1 MNLII
6 KKLAMAA
13 CATVF
18 VLSARAE
25 EIETTE
31 KLIFPGVTLDELGG
45 LTCTVKG
52 SYLPDG
58 KSGEGYFGP
67 RNGNTQEVQMQ
78 AVDGSNV
85 KVAILELTEKE
96 GGIWV
101 KGTGG
106 KYVGDTN
113 RLGTDIN
120 ISPTA
125 DFGYGAYKAVDLVR
139 TPGQKLLRGVDYV
152 TSKTLLWRNRNLSE
166 LISFS
171 AYSDGKTWCPAGE
184 FTVCNV
190 VRGEDTVTAQFQMQD
205 GTSVKGVVFEFN
217 QEGADVH
224 GAAKRAYVYN
234 NGTVGECDLTKGTGY
249 DANTYYK
256 PRYIGATAC
265 STIEVPVDGDTY
277 CLDQSAE
284 ATIYKFLGTQDATFT
299 IAEKVELRDV
309 TLDFSAYEGRARLVV
324 ASPAEAAKLT
334 IRSVDTICYTDDLE
348 VAGSPTPV
356 GGSKAVEYA
365 GAITFTGKYESP
377 VNMVFSGNALID
389 TTPKEAHFL
398 GSQGTFVIADG
409 TTTLKGKTF
418 LSHASGNPGAKIL
431 QTSGLVTAADGGY
444 IYYGGYAGT
453 IHIDCLGGRW
463 EAPIN
468 PHSGN
473 SLPNYEVTI
482 TVGEGAVFAPKNLT
496 FEGGGLTSIYKSNS
510 KIVLED
516 GATFEVPAKDKIGN
530 WVKIAGAGTIL
541 VKSGVT
547 FDCASCDMSAFHG
560 KVSVEEGGATVGVYT
575 GDENFYS
582 DRAAIPEASAWL
594 AGTHKY
600 GITKKE
606 SAAKGTFK
614 GLTFCGNVTLEN
626 KSENSEFLIY
636 TKTDE
641 PLNISGGVFDGGNVM
656 LAPCHEESG
665 PKTYAI
671 NLFGDGELTNMRLRW
686 GYYWKSQTTMTLK
699 DESSFT
705 GSLTPMKNGTM
716 MSDSTFTVNIEDAAT
731 FAPKEF
737 CADDGSVIVG
747 VSGPCFVNLNS
758 AAATYVLPEVVPV
771 WVTNTLS
778 AGTVTMPE
786 ARKVKVLGEV
796 AVSGPTTVKLP
807 AGGEINFA
815 GALVGAENLTLD
827 FTAPRATVISPVKL
841 TQVRITGAD
850 KGVRL
855 VESEEDGKFVYH
867 TSKDGLSFLIY

>member
-1 MNLII
+1 MCSIV

-13 CATVF
+13 CAAVF
-18 VLSARAE
+18 VQTARAE
-25 EIETTE
+25 EIGTTE

-58 KSGEGYFGP
+58 KPGEGYFGS

-78 AVDGSNV
+78 AVDGPNV

-96 GGIWV
+96 DGIWV

-152 TSKTLLWRNRNLSE
+152 TTKTLLWRNRKLSE
-166 LISFS
+166 LIRFS

-190 VRGEDTVTAQFQMQD
+190 VRGENTVTAQFQMQHD
-205 GTSVKGVVFEFN
+205 TSVKGVVFEFS
-217 QEGADVH
+217 QEGSDVY
-224 GAAKRAYVYN
+224 GTAKEAHVYN
-234 NGTVGECDLTKGTGY
+234 NGIAGECDLTKGNNV
-249 DANTYYK
+249 DVNTYYK
-256 PRYIGATAC
+256 PRYIGATARA
-265 STIEVPVDGDTY
+265 TIEVPVDGDTY

-309 TLDFSAYEGRARLVV
+309 ILDFSAYEGRARLVV

-365 GAITFTGKYESP
+365 GAITFTGKYENP
-377 VNMVFSGNALID
+377 VNMVFSGDALID

-398 GSQGTFVIADG
+398 GSQGAFVIADG
-409 TTTLKGKTF
+409 TTTLNGKTF
-418 LSHASGNPGAKIL
+418 LSHASGNPGAKIR
-431 QTSGLVTAADGGY
+431 QTGGLVTATDGGY
-444 IYYGGYAGT
+444 FYYGGYAGT
-453 IHIDCLGGRW
+453 IRIDCLGGRW

-468 PHSGN
+468 PHSGS

-482 TVGEGAVFAPKNLT
+482 TVGKGAVFAPKNLT
-496 FEGGGLTSIYKSNS
+496 FEGGGLTSSYASNS
-510 KIVLED
+510 KIVLEN
-516 GATFEVPAKDKIGN
+516 GATFEVPDQKKIGN
-530 WVKIAGAGTIL
+530 WVKIVGAGTIL
-541 VKSGVT
+541 VKSGVS
-547 FDCASCDMSAFHG
+547 FDYSSWDLSAFHG
-560 KVSVEEGGATVGVYT
+560 KISVEEGATAIGVYT

-582 DRAAIPEASAWL
+582 DRTAIPEASAWL
-594 AGTHKY
+594 GGTHKY
-600 GITKKE
+600 GIDKRM
-606 SAAKGTFK
+606 ADAKGTFK

-626 KSENSEFLIY
+626 KSGNPEFLIY
-636 TKTDE
+636 TRTDE
-641 PLNISGGVFDGGNVM
+641 PLNISGGVFDGGNVL
-656 LAPCHEESG
+656 LAPCHEEGSS
-665 PKTYAI
+665 KTYAI

-686 GYYWKSQTTMTLK
+686 GYWWKSQTTMTLK
-699 DESSFT
+699 DASSFT

-716 MSDSTFTVNIEDAAT
+716 MPDSTFTVNIEDAAT
-731 FAPKEF
+731 FAPKAF
-737 CADDGSVIVG
+737 CAENGTVIDG

-771 WVTNTLS
+771 WVANTLS

-786 ARKVKVLGEV
+786 DRKVTVLG
-796 AVSGPTTVKLP
+796 AVDIAGPVTIEMP
-807 AGGEINFA
+807 AGGFINFT
-815 GALVGAENLTLD
+815 GALTGADNLTVD
-827 FTAPRATVISPVKL
+827 FTASEATVISPVKL
-841 TQVRITGAD
+841 TNVRIVSPD
-850 KGVRL
+850 KRIRL
-855 VESEEDGKFVYH
+855 IEKEEDGKFIYH
-867 TSKDGLSFLIY
+867 TSSQGLIFLMY